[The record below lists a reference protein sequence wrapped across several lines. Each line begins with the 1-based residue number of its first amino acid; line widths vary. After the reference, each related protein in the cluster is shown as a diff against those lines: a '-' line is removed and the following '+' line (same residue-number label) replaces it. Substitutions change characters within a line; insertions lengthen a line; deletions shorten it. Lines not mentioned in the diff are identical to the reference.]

1 MKKIYLAG
9 PDVFFRNANAYFDA
23 LQARCA
29 ALGLRGVRPSDG
41 GLSQGAEAAET
52 VQGSGNEMAQRIY
65 AANVALIRDCDAVLA
80 NLMPFRNPLEPDSGT
95 VFEVGMAVALGKPV
109 AGFVHDLSLA
119 YEDKVARICGLQR
132 DAAGLAW
139 DVSHGFMIEEFGQS
153 MNLMLSRSTALF
165 GSAGAFG
172 SAVQTD
178 LALINRSLAL
188 SLPVELAPVGE
199 LVFVNLDVEFH
210 DARLKAVLHI
220 GHGLVVDQR
229 AQLFQKETQQR
240 AGRDVADPFIHVLLE
255 VALDRRDGLSAR
267 FLGDFDGHALAP
279 GAAR

>member
-9 PDVFFRNANAYFDA
+9 PDVFFRNANAHFDA

-29 ALGLRGVRPSDG
+29 ALGLRGVRLSDG

-52 VQGSGNEMAQRIY
+52 VQGSGNEIAQRIY

-165 GSAGAFG
+165 GGAE
-172 SAVQTD
+172 A
-178 LALINRSLAL
+178 
-188 SLPVELAPVGE
+188 
-199 LVFVNLDVEFH
+199 
-210 DARLKAVLHI
+210 
-220 GHGLVVDQR
+220 
-229 AQLFQKETQQR
+229 
-240 AGRDVADPFIHVLLE
+240 
-255 VALDRRDGLSAR
+255 
-267 FLGDFDGHALAP
+267 ALAHL
-279 GAAR
+279 AALCRPTSR

>member
-153 MNLMLSRSTALF
+153 MNLMLSRSTTLF
-165 GSAGAFG
+165 GSAEA
-172 SAVQTD
+172 
-178 LALINRSLAL
+178 
-188 SLPVELAPVGE
+188 
-199 LVFVNLDVEFH
+199 
-210 DARLKAVLHI
+210 
-220 GHGLVVDQR
+220 
-229 AQLFQKETQQR
+229 
-240 AGRDVADPFIHVLLE
+240 
-255 VALDRRDGLSAR
+255 
-267 FLGDFDGHALAP
+267 ALAHL
-279 GAAR
+279 AALCRPTSR